1 MPSLG
6 LMVRRSIHD
15 GRRWLGGVRP
25 METSVVQ
32 IHIDDVSGQFDMTR
46 NDVMVLMAV
55 AESVVDWMKGD

>member
-1 MPSLG
+1 
-6 LMVRRSIHD
+6 
-15 GRRWLGGVRP
+15 